1 MSFSTLPAPLF
12 PPPLKRGDTLGIIA
26 PAGQL
31 QDTARFEQGIARL
44 REMGFEVKF
53 PRGLWPGSEFP
64 WFSDTNAN
72 RAEEFNRMWADSE
85 VQGIICMRGGFGCLK
100 LLEQIDYEQIRA
112 TPKIFAG
119 FSDISILLNVL
130 RAKTGLVS
138 LHAPVVTSI
147 AGAVP
152 ATLERLARCLQSPLQ
167 KQPALEISRIEVLR
181 DGAEVRAPLLGGN
194 LATLV
199 TLLGTPDDIDYSGC
213 ILLLEDVGEP
223 LYKIDRMLTQMRLAG
238 KLNNLAGL
246 LLGDFHTS
254 QENAHSDRLAHLRFL
269 EAVWKLALDAV
280 SNSTVPF
287 PVWAGLPV
295 GHCPENMALALGAQ
309 AIMSKKKDLRFT

>member
-12 PPPLKRGDTLGIIA
+12 PLPLKRGDTLGIIA

-31 QDTARFEQGIARL
+31 WDPAGFERGIARL

-53 PRGLWPGSEFP
+53 PRELWPGSEFP
-64 WFSDTNAN
+64 WFSDTDAN
-72 RAEEFNRMWADSE
+72 RAEEFNRMWADPE
-85 VQGIICMRGGFGCLK
+85 VQGILCMRGGFGCLK
-100 LLEQIDYEQIRA
+100 LLEKIDYEQIRTA
-112 TPKIFAG
+112 PKVFAG

-167 KQPALEISRIEVLR
+167 QQPALEISQLEVLR

-194 LATLV
+194 LTTLV
-199 TLLGTPDDIDYSGC
+199 SLLGTPNDIDYSGC
-213 ILLLEDVGEP
+213 LLLLEDVGEP
-223 LYKIDRMLTQMRLAG
+223 LYKIDRMLTQMQLAG
-238 KLNNLAGL
+238 KLKNLAGL

-254 QENAHSDRLAHLRFL
+254 QENAQTDRLAHLRFL

-280 SNSTVPF
+280 SC

-295 GHCPENMALALGAQ
+295 GHCPENMALVIGAQ
-309 AIMSKKKDLRFT
+309 TLMSKKKDLRFT